1 MGNRL
6 DARLD
11 VAPQLYKGYTTFAK
25 KMVTSPGALTLLNV
39 CSAQTPETKHQSRAS
54 GGKPLCAA
62 LTPYI
67 PTRMMCIA
75 SWAHAASASDLPVC
89 VVRGAGP

>member
-39 CSAQTPETKHQSRAS
+39 CSAQTPDQSRLYNALNL
-54 GGKPLCAA
+54 GGK
-62 LTPYI
+62 
-67 PTRMMCIA
+67 A
-75 SWAHAASASDLPVC
+75 SLRSSNHMFQRV
-89 VVRGAGP
+89 